1 MKYLSILA
9 LFCLAAC
16 SKTIDMPAEPATVA
30 NQPGEF
36 ETCKFGMTQF
46 NMVKRPAVADGE
58 AMRGKPVRLTSG
70 GGSST
75 TGGSV
80 ILLDFDGQKISGT
93 SWNWN
98 GDIIAAPANLTAAQ
112 IEEIFQRVANDY
124 SPFNITVTTDEAV
137 YSAAN
142 VSKRTRVV
150 ITESWE
156 WFGQSG
162 GVAYVNSFTW
172 GNDTPCFVFS
182 SLLNYGT
189 KYIAEAAS
197 HEAGHTIGLYHQSL
211 YDASGVKISEYNKGQ
226 GTGETGWAPIMGV
239 GYYQNLTLWHNGPN
253 SNGATSYQDDVAII
267 KNAVSVK
274 TDDYT
279 NSPSGAASLVTS
291 LDGVINNNTD
301 ADFFSVDISSSKTI
315 SVVPFN
321 LGVNNSG
328 ANLDLVLK
336 IYNSQGALIATID
349 DASILSETTTL
360 NAGKYYISVNTT
372 ANQYA
377 DKYGMIGRYSI
388 NVL

>member
-1 MKYLSILA
+1 MKYLFILA

-16 SKTIDMPAEPATVA
+16 SKTIDIPAEPTKVA
-30 NQPGEF
+30 NQSGEF

-58 AMRGKPVRLTSG
+58 AMRGKPVKVTSG
-70 GGSST
+70 GSSS
-75 TGGSV
+75 GGSV

-137 YSAAN
+137 YAAAN
-142 VSKRTRVV
+142 VNKRTRVV
-150 ITESWE
+150 LTETWE

-162 GVAYVNSFTW
+162 GVAYINSFTW

-197 HEAGHTIGLYHQSL
+197 HEAGHTIGLYHQAS
-211 YDASGVKISEYNKGQ
+211 YDANGVMISEYNRGQ
-226 GTGETGWAPIMGV
+226 GTGEIGWAPIMGV
-239 GYYQNLTLWHNGPN
+239 GYYENVTLWHNGPKA
-253 SNGATSYQDDVAII
+253 SGATSLQDDVAII
-267 KNAVSVK
+267 KNAVGAK

-279 NSPSGAASLVTS
+279 NTTSGAASLTGS
-291 LDGVINNNTD
+291 LEAMINSNTD
-301 ADFFSVDISSSKTI
+301 IDFFSIDIASTKTV
-315 SVVPFN
+315 SVAPFN
-321 LGVNNSG
+321 LGANNSG

-336 IYNSQGALIATID
+336 VFNSQGVLISTID
-349 DASILSETTTL
+349 DASVLSETTTL

-377 DKYGMIGRYSI
+377 EKYGMLGRYNI
-388 NVL
+388 NLL